1 MTDDWLLLFNKKLI
15 YYDTYFTYLRSQN
28 NEKKLKKDKKKQN
41 PPKPHKTPTHHPQA
55 KLEMTILMGKEVAW
69 HQDFIERFR

>member
-28 NEKKLKKDKKKQN
+28 NEKKLKKDKKKTT
-41 PPKPHKTPTHHPQA
+41 PKPHKTPTHHPQA

>member
-28 NEKKLKKDKKKQN
+28 NEKKLKKDKKKT
-41 PPKPHKTPTHHPQA
+41 PPKTHKTPTHHPQA
-55 KLEMTILMGKEVAW
+55 KLEMTILMGKRRGMAS
-69 HQDFIERFR
+69 RFYWTV